1 MFLPQW
7 VRFTKYMK
15 RIKILFF
22 IETIDG
28 GGAEKV
34 LRNLVNN
41 MDRNRFD
48 ITVQTVFP
56 EDAEHL
62 LAEGIRYRAMY
73 ARNSGLSRLRYRLEA
88 ACGLSYLLHIRDT
101 YDIECACL
109 ECGATKIISGSTNKK
124 AKKLAWVHCDLKKA
138 MADPTDFAE
147 KTRKYYQKFD
157 KVVCVSRQGKTSFDE
172 LFSNRIDSVI
182 VYNTID
188 REEVLWKAQQQ
199 PEREYGKPLVVSLGR
214 LSEPKCYLRM
224 LKAHRKLV
232 EEGIVHHLLILGEGS
247 ERASLE
253 AYIREH
259 GLEQTV
265 HLPGFAENPYPYLKK
280 ADLLA
285 CSSVYECFSTFI
297 TEGLIL
303 GKPIVTTDASGMRE
317 LLGESQWGLIT
328 DNEDEAFY
336 KGMKEML
343 LSKERRISY
352 GEKAKVRGEDFSTQI
367 LVGKTEE
374 FFEELLR

>member
-1 MFLPQW
+1 
-7 VRFTKYMK
+7 MK

-41 MDRNRFD
+41 MDQPRYD

-56 EDAEHL
+56 GKAAKL
-62 LAEGIRYRAMY
+62 LKAGIRYRTMY
-73 ARNSGLSRLRYRLEA
+73 SRDSRINRLRYRLEA
-88 ACGLSYLLHIRDT
+88 ALGISYWLHIRNT

-109 ECGATKIISGSTNKK
+109 ECGSTKIISGSTNKR

-138 MADPTDFAE
+138 MKDPESFAA
-147 KTRKYYQKFD
+147 KTRGQYQKFD
-157 KVVCVSRQGKTSFDE
+157 KVVCVSQQGKASFDE
-172 LFSNRIDSVI
+172 LFPDQTESVI
-182 VYNTID
+182 VYNTVD
-188 REEVLWKAQQQ
+188 REEILQKALL
-199 PEREYGKPLVVSLGR
+199 PADREYGTPLVVSLGR

-224 LKAHRKLV
+224 LKAHRKLM
-232 EEGIVHHLLILGEGS
+232 EEGIEHHLLILGEGG
-247 ERASLE
+247 EREMLE
-253 AYIREH
+253 AYVREH
-259 GLEQTV
+259 GLEKTV

-303 GKPIVTTDASGMRE
+303 GKPIVTTDVSGMRE
-317 LLGESQWGLIT
+317 LLGDSQWGLIT
-328 DNEDEAFY
+328 ESEEEAFCE
-336 KGMKEML
+336 GMKKML
-343 LSKERRISY
+343 RDRELRCHY
-352 GEKAKVRGEDFSTQI
+352 AEKAKCRGMDFATEQMVR
-367 LVGKTEE
+367 KTET
-374 FFEELLR
+374 FFEDLLR

>member
-1 MFLPQW
+1 M
-7 VRFTKYMK
+7 
-15 RIKILFF
+15 
-22 IETIDG
+22 
-28 GGAEKV
+28 
-34 LRNLVNN
+34 
-41 MDRNRFD
+41 
-48 ITVQTVFP
+48 
-56 EDAEHL
+56 
-62 LAEGIRYRAMY
+62 
-73 ARNSGLSRLRYRLEA
+73 
-88 ACGLSYLLHIRDT
+88 
-101 YDIECACL
+101 
-109 ECGATKIISGSTNKK
+109 
-124 AKKLAWVHCDLKKA
+124 
-138 MADPTDFAE
+138 
-147 KTRKYYQKFD
+147 
-157 KVVCVSRQGKTSFDE
+157 VCVSRQGKASFDE

-182 VYNTID
+182 VYNTVD
-188 REEVLWKAQQQ
+188 REEILRKAQQQ
-199 PEREYGKPLVVSLGR
+199 LEREYGEPLVVSLGR

-232 EEGIVHHLLILGEGS
+232 EEGIIHHLLILGEGS

-253 AYIREH
+253 AYIQEH

-285 CSSVYECFSTFI
+285 CSSIYECFSTFI

-317 LLGESQWGLIT
+317 LLGDSQWGLIT

-343 LSKERRISY
+343 LCEERRRGY
-352 GEKAKVRGEDFSTQI
+352 GEKAKVRGEDFSTQT